1 MATNKDKLIAGAQK
15 LVEKGQFEKA
25 IKEYLKV
32 VADDDKDVR
41 IWLKIGDL
49 YAKLGK
55 KPEAAE
61 TYSKV
66 AQFYS
71 DQGFYLKA
79 VAVYKQILK
88 IEPRL
93 VDVNHKLA
101 ELYKQLGLLSDAM
114 QQYEAVAAFY
124 HREGKTREALA
135 ALKQI
140 VELDPETV
148 ANRIKLA
155 ELYSKESMVREAID
169 EFSKA
174 AEQLRQAGRVDDFM
188 KVAERLLFHSPDNRP
203 VTKELAGLYI
213 EKGDP
218 RRALPKLQ
226 VCFKADPRDTDVLSL
241 LAKAFEALDQRSK
254 SVSVLKELARILGE
268 NGDARGRDA
277 TWRKILQLAPG
288 DPDAEAAL
296 SNPGRARPP
305 SQPSID
311 EALASPPPVASRG
324 TGGQAAIG
332 RMRPDN
338 STGGRP
344 VAMSASGRMR
354 TVDDVDGGREWQK
367 PAPAAPQAAVVD
379 PPTRGFASDVDDS
392 TTNSSGGGAEEEIA
406 KILNET
412 DVYIKYN
419 LHAKAIEHLQR
430 AFERNPRHIGARE
443 KLKALYLILGKKDE
457 AVLELWALVESA
469 EPGRKR
475 RYLRE
480 ILEIDPRNARAAA
493 ELGEK
498 LPEEPEEATSGID
511 EFDSAPPM
519 RNDLSSPFGTL
530 DEPRRDPEGTG
541 SEMLDVDDLEELSDD
556 EFDVA
561 EPSLLQPRANLLED
575 DDEPP
580 RMSRPTTPGRRRQD
594 AAPEPEPEDD
604 ELIPVVVEPSRVREF
619 DAPVDEG
626 VEDRFGFDDEAGSGG
641 VEDRFGGFDD
651 SSPIAATDSEAHGLD
666 EGASEG
672 EREPSRASKAPP
684 RPVAPAEDEH
694 DVHTRFDDAPLKFDH
709 AALFGHNEEVDE
721 ADLPPMSGLPG
732 VKGTATTRAP
742 QPLLDDD
749 DSDDDLIAAPSA
761 KKPITRTIQTPAA
774 LLSPEES
781 GPVGGSLEDDLDE
794 ADFFIQQS
802 LFEEARA
809 ILESLLARHPS
820 HPLVTAKLRDL
831 EAMEQAAVGGGDS
844 LPQVLDQPGMSADM
858 SAELPT
864 DLPGDV
870 DAAPSVGD
878 PAGTFE
884 MTRKGVIEKGVT
896 AEDFE
901 THYDLGIAYK
911 EMGLLDDA
919 INEFRIVM
927 KDPAREV
934 QCHLM
939 IGLCFLE
946 KGMQTDA
953 IGQFKKGLY
962 VEGITEREA
971 LSMYFELGQAYE
983 RLNDPREALYY
994 YEKVMKRDQHFR
1006 DVGKRIEAL
1015 RGGAPVAQSMPEGR
1029 SDDVDAAFDTL
1040 LGKDA

>member
-1 MATNKDKLIAGAQK
+1 VATNKDKLIAGAQK

-55 KPEAAE
+55 KTEAAE
-61 TYSKV
+61 TYAKV

-124 HREGKTREALA
+124 HREGKTREALS

-155 ELYSKESMVREAID
+155 ELYSKEGMVREAID

-203 VTKELAGLYI
+203 VTKELAALYI
-213 EKGDP
+213 DKGDP

-226 VCFKADPRDTDVLSL
+226 VCFKADPRDTEVLSL

-268 NGDARGRDA
+268 NGDTRGRDA
-277 TWRKILQLAPG
+277 TWRKIMQLAPG
-288 DPDAEAAL
+288 DPDAAAAL

-305 SQPSID
+305 S
-311 EALASPPPVASRG
+311 SP
-324 TGGQAAIG
+324 AI
-332 RMRPDN
+332 
-338 STGGRP
+338 
-344 VAMSASGRMR
+344 
-354 TVDDVDGGREWQK
+354 EEEI
-367 PAPAAPQAAVVD
+367 AAPQPRIPTNATGHRPVVMTPSGHMRTLD
-379 PPTRGFASDVDDS
+379 EGESRREWNAPREEIEEPPTRGFDADPDDS
-392 TTNSSGGGAEEEIA
+392 TTNSNGAGNEEEIA

-419 LHAKAIEHLQR
+419 LHAKAVEHLQR
-430 AFERNPRHIGARE
+430 AFERNPRHVGARE
-443 KLKALYLILGKKDE
+443 KLKALYLILGRKEE
-457 AVLELWALVESA
+457 AVLELWSLVEHA

-480 ILEIDPRNARAAA
+480 ILEIDPNNVRAAG

-498 LPEEPEEATSGID
+498 LPQRELDEATSGID
-511 EFDSAPPM
+511 DYRSPPAARAPIALSRSA
-519 RNDLSSPFGTL
+519 ND
-530 DEPRRDPEGTG
+530 D
-541 SEMLDVDDLEELSDD
+541 EMLDVDDLEELSDD
-556 EFDVA
+556 EFEVA
-561 EPSLLQPRANLLED
+561 EPSGVRAGDVLAE
-575 DDEPP
+575 E
-580 RMSRPTTPGRRRQD
+580 
-594 AAPEPEPEDD
+594 D
-604 ELIPVVVEPSRVREF
+604 ELIPVVVEPSRSEREELEAEPA
-619 DAPVDEG
+619 D
-626 VEDRFGFDDEAGSGG
+626 VEDRFGLEELRPKRPA
-641 VEDRFGGFDD
+641 VEDRFSAFDD
-651 SSPIAATDSEAHGLD
+651 DL
-666 EGASEG
+666 
-672 EREPSRASKAPP
+672 PP
-684 RPVAPAEDEH
+684 RPLVSDSEPQIIDPHDAVTRNPAHPKIRRALEDDDL
-694 DVHTRFDDAPLKFDH
+694 DVHTRFDDQSDR
-709 AALFGHNEEVDE
+709 FGAMLGSGPDE
-721 ADLPPMSGLPG
+721 ISESDLPPLSGLPG
-732 VKGTATTRAP
+732 VAGPRTIKAK
-742 QPLLDDD
+742 QPRLDEDDD
-749 DSDDDLIAAPSA
+749 EELASTG
-761 KKPITRTIQTPAA
+761 KGKPVVKRDTVQTPAA
-774 LLSPEES
+774 ALLEREES
-781 GPVGGSLEDDLDE
+781 GPVGTTLEDDLDE
-794 ADFFIQQS
+794 ADFFVQQS
-802 LFEEARA
+802 LFEEARG
-809 ILESLLARHPS
+809 ILTTLLARHPA
-820 HPLVTAKLRDL
+820 HPLVTAKMRDL
-831 EAMEQAAVGGGDS
+831 EAMERAAQPGDPS
-844 LPQVLDQPGMSADM
+844 LDEVTAGPGMSADLH
-858 SAELPT
+858 AELPS
-864 DLPGDV
+864 DLPGRG
-870 DAAPSVGD
+870 DAVPDPS
-878 PAGTFE
+878 ASFE

-927 KDPAREV
+927 KDTPREV

-962 VEGITEREA
+962 VEGITDREA
-971 LSMYFELGQAYE
+971 LSLYFELGQAYE

-994 YEKVMKRDQHFR
+994 YEKVMKRDPHFR
-1006 DVGKRIEAL
+1006 DVQRRVAAL
-1015 RGGAPVAQSMPEGR
+1015 RGGTAAPPPMPEAR
-1029 SDDVDAAFDTL
+1029 SDDVDAAFDSL
-1040 LGKDA
+1040 LGKDI

>member
-1 MATNKDKLIAGAQK
+1 VATNKDKLIAGAQK
-15 LVEKGQFEKA
+15 LVEKSQFEKA

-61 TYSKV
+61 TYAKV

-124 HREGKTREALA
+124 HREGKTRDALA

-268 NGDARGRDA
+268 NGDTRGRDA

-288 DPDAEAAL
+288 DADAEAAL

-311 EALASPPPVASRG
+311 EALASPPPVRA
-324 TGGQAAIG
+324 GGGAGGGGAG
-332 RMRPDN
+332 AVPVARVKPDN

-354 TVDDVDGGREWQK
+354 TVDDVDGGRDWEK
-367 PAPAAPQAAVVD
+367 PAAPKHAVVD
-379 PPTRGFASDVDDS
+379 APTRGFQSVDADDS
-392 TTNSSGGGAEEEIA
+392 TTNSAPGGAGAEEEIA

-430 AFERNPRHIGARE
+430 AFERNPRHTGARE

-457 AVLELWALVESA
+457 AVLELWSLVENA
-469 EPGRKR
+469 EPSKRR

-480 ILEIDPRNARAAA
+480 ILEIDPRNERAAG
-493 ELGEK
+493 ELGER
-498 LPEEPEEATSGID
+498 LAPEPQEATAGID
-511 EFDSAPPM
+511 EFDSMPQ
-519 RNDLSSPFGTL
+519 SVS
-530 DEPRRDPEGTG
+530 RDPEGTG

-561 EPSLLQPRANLLED
+561 ESSMQGDQILED
-575 DDEPP
+575 A
-580 RMSRPTTPGRRRQD
+580 MS
-594 AAPEPEPEDD
+594 APSTAEDD
-604 ELIPVVVEPSRVREF
+604 ELIPVVVDQSREHELE
-619 DAPVDEG
+619 EG
-626 VEDRFGFDDEAGSGG
+626 AGGGGDVEDRFGFDDDAAAAADA
-641 VEDRFGGFDD
+641 EDRFGAFDD
-651 SSPIAATDSEAHGLD
+651 EVPAIAPTDSEAHAVD
-666 EGASEG
+666 EGAAVVA
-672 EREPSRASKAPP
+672 RESARHPLA
-684 RPVAPAEDEH
+684 VAPADNES
-694 DVHTRFDDAPLKFDH
+694 DVHTRFDDSAGKYA
-709 AALFGHNEEVDE
+709 AALFGATDEVDE
-721 ADLPPMSGLPG
+721 ADLPPVGALAA
-732 VKGTATTRAP
+732 VKGTATTKAP
-742 QPLLDDD
+742 RPFDDD
-749 DSDDDLIAAPSA
+749 DDDIAAPSN
-761 KKPITRTIQTPAA
+761 KPITRTVQTPAA
-774 LLSPEES
+774 LLKPEES

-794 ADFFIQQS
+794 ADFFTQQS

-809 ILESLLARHPS
+809 ILENLLARHPM

-831 EAMEQAAVGGGDS
+831 EAMEQAALSGGAES
-844 LPQVLDQPGMSADM
+844 LAHVTESPGMTADM

-864 DLPGDV
+864 DLPGNV
-870 DAAPSVGD
+870 DAGPTSAGD

-994 YEKVMKRDQHFR
+994 YEKVMKRDPNFR
-1006 DVGKRIEAL
+1006 DVQTRVGSV
-1015 RGGAPVAQSMPEGR
+1015 RGGGQVQAAMPETRG
-1029 SDDVDAAFDTL
+1029 DDVDAAFDTL

>member
-1 MATNKDKLIAGAQK
+1 MATNKDKLIASAQK
-15 LVEKGQFEKA
+15 LVEKSQFEKA

-55 KPEAAE
+55 KSEAAE
-61 TYSKV
+61 TYAKV

-155 ELYSKESMVREAID
+155 ELYSKDSMVREAID

-226 VCFKADPRDTDVLSL
+226 ICFKADPRDTEVLSL

-268 NGDARGRDA
+268 NGDSRGRDA

-288 DPDAEAAL
+288 DADAEAAL
-296 SNPGRARPP
+296 SNPGRARAP
-305 SQPSID
+305 SQPPIEEIAGPS
-311 EALASPPPVASRG
+311 STRG
-324 TGGQAAIG
+324 SGGSSA
-332 RMRPDN
+332 MRAN
-338 STGGRP
+338 LNATGGRP

-354 TVDDVDGGREWQK
+354 SVDQVEVERPRAREREWDE
-367 PAPAAPQAAVVD
+367 PASSPRAPIQD
-379 PPTRGFASDVDDS
+379 PPTRGFAADGDES
-392 TTNSSGGGAEEEIA
+392 TAHAASGAEEEIA

-457 AVLELWALVESA
+457 AVLELWSLVENS

-480 ILEIDPRNARAAA
+480 ILEIDPTNARAAG
-493 ELGEK
+493 ELGER
-498 LPEEPEEATSGID
+498 LPPTVEEATSGID
-511 EFDSAPPM
+511 EVEA
-519 RNDLSSPFGTL
+519 
-530 DEPRRDPEGTG
+530 PRRDPEGTG
-541 SEMLDVDDLEELSDD
+541 SEMLDVEDLEELSDD
-556 EFDVA
+556 EFDMA
-561 EPSLLQPRANLLED
+561 EGSLSRGAPGRDADLRAGEH
-575 DDEPP
+575 
-580 RMSRPTTPGRRRQD
+580 RRRQD
-594 AAPEPEPEDD
+594 DIALAEDD

-619 DAPVDEG
+619 DQSDEAA
-626 VEDRFGFDDEAGSGG
+626 VEEDRFGFDDDAGGA
-641 VEDRFGGFDD
+641 VEDRFGGFDEEAAL
-651 SSPIAATDSEAHGLD
+651 PPMAATDSESHAID
-666 EGASEG
+666 AGAAAVTHAA
-672 EREPSRASKAPP
+672 SRAA
-684 RPVAPAEDEH
+684 RPLSPVDDDDA
-694 DVHTRFDDAPLKFDH
+694 DVHTRFDDQPLKFDH
-709 AALFGHNEEVDE
+709 AALFGNPQEVDE
-721 ADLPPMSGLPG
+721 ADLPPVSP
-732 VKGTATTRAP
+732 VVTRTTRAP
-742 QPLLDDD
+742 KPLMDDD
-749 DSDDDLIAAPSA
+749 DDDAIAAPSNQ
-761 KKPITRTIQTPAA
+761 PITRTIQTPAA
-774 LLSPEES
+774 LLQPEES

-794 ADFFIQQS
+794 ADFFVQQS

-809 ILESLLARHPS
+809 ILETLLARHPK
-820 HPLVTAKLRDL
+820 HPLVVAKLRDL
-831 EAMEQAAVGGGDS
+831 EAMERAAQAEDASLAHAV
-844 LPQVLDQPGMSADM
+844 PEPGMSADL

-864 DLPGDV
+864 DLPGAV
-870 DAAPSVGD
+870 DAAPTVGD
-878 PAGTFE
+878 PSGSFE

-927 KDPAREV
+927 KDAAREV

-962 VEGITEREA
+962 VEGINDREA

-994 YEKVMKRDQHFR
+994 YEKVIKRDPHFR
-1006 DVGKRIEAL
+1006 DVQKRMEAV
-1015 RGGAPVAQSMPEGR
+1015 RGGTPAPQSLPEARG
-1029 SDDVDAAFDTL
+1029 DDVDAAFDTL

>member
-15 LVEKGQFEKA
+15 LVEKSQFEKA

-55 KPEAAE
+55 KPEAAD
-61 TYSKV
+61 TYAKV

-88 IEPRL
+88 IDPRL

-124 HREGKTREALA
+124 HREGKTRDALA

-155 ELYSKESMVREAID
+155 ELYSKESMQREAID

-288 DPDAEAAL
+288 DADAEAAL

-305 SQPSID
+305 SEPALD
-311 EALASPPPVASRG
+311 ADALASPPPARG
-324 TGGQAAIG
+324 AAIG
-332 RMRPDN
+332 RVGGRPDN

-344 VAMSASGRMR
+344 VAVSASGRMR
-354 TVDDVDGGREWQK
+354 TVDDVDGGREWDK
-367 PAPAAPQAAVVD
+367 PAPKSAVDDV
-379 PPTRGFASDVDDS
+379 PTRGFGASDLDDS
-392 TTNSSGGGAEEEIA
+392 TTNSASGGAGAEEEIA

-430 AFERNPRHIGARE
+430 AFERNPRHVGARE
-443 KLKALYLILGKKDE
+443 KLKALYLILGKKDD
-457 AVLELWALVESA
+457 AVLELWSLVEHA

-480 ILEIDPRNARAAA
+480 ILEIDPRNARAAG
-493 ELGEK
+493 ELGER
-498 LPEEPEEATSGID
+498 LPPEPEEATSGID
-511 EFDSAPPM
+511 EFDSVPHSVPQAM
-519 RNDLSSPFGTL
+519 GRELLERDVVA
-530 DEPRRDPEGTG
+530 RDPEGTG
-541 SEMLDVDDLEELSDD
+541 SQMLDVEDLEELADD

-561 EPSLLQPRANLLED
+561 EPSLQGADILP
-575 DDEPP
+575 
-580 RMSRPTTPGRRRQD
+580 
-594 AAPEPEPEDD
+594 PEDD
-604 ELIPVVVEPSRVREF
+604 ELIPVVVEQSRVRTF
-619 DAPVDEG
+619 DEVAGGDG
-626 VEDRFGFDDEAGSGG
+626 VEDRFGFDDEAAP

-651 SSPIAATDSEAHGLD
+651 EAAAIAPTDSEAHAID
-666 EGASEG
+666 EGAEAVA
-672 EREPSRASKAPP
+672 RESARHPI
-684 RPVAPAEDEH
+684 APADDDA
-694 DVHTRFDDAPLKFDH
+694 DVHTRFDDSPLKYDH
-709 AALFGHNEEVDE
+709 AALFGGNEEVDE
-721 ADLPPMSGLPG
+721 ADLPEVGALPG

-742 QPLLDDD
+742 QPLVDDAD
-749 DSDDDLIAAPSA
+749 DVAAPA
-761 KKPITRTIQTPAA
+761 NQPITRTVQTPAG
-774 LLSPEES
+774 LLQPEES

-794 ADFFIQQS
+794 ADFFTQQS

-809 ILESLLARHPS
+809 ILESLLARHPL

-831 EAMEQAAVGGGDS
+831 EAMEQAALAGGDQS
-844 LPQVLDQPGMSADM
+844 LAQVVETPGMTADM

-864 DLPGDV
+864 ELPGSV
-870 DAAPSVGD
+870 DAAPTAAGD

-994 YEKVMKRDQHFR
+994 YEKVMKRDPNFR
-1006 DVGKRIEAL
+1006 DVQSRVEAV
-1015 RGGAPVAQSMPEGR
+1015 RGGGQVSAAMPEPRG
-1029 SDDVDAAFDTL
+1029 DDVDAAFDTL

>member
-1 MATNKDKLIAGAQK
+1 
-15 LVEKGQFEKA
+15 
-25 IKEYLKV
+25 
-32 VADDDKDVR
+32 
-41 IWLKIGDL
+41 
-49 YAKLGK
+49 
-55 KPEAAE
+55 
-61 TYSKV
+61 
-66 AQFYS
+66 
-71 DQGFYLKA
+71 
-79 VAVYKQILK
+79 
-88 IEPRL
+88 
-93 VDVNHKLA
+93 
-101 ELYKQLGLLSDAM
+101 M

-155 ELYSKESMVREAID
+155 ELYSKESMQREAID

-288 DPDAEAAL
+288 DADAEAAL

-311 EALASPPPVASRG
+311 EALASPPPARG
-324 TGGQAAIG
+324 TGGAQAIG

-344 VAMSASGRMR
+344 VAVSGSGRMR
-354 TVDDVDGGREWQK
+354 TVDDVDGGRDWEK
-367 PAPAAPQAAVVD
+367 MSAPKRPVEDA
-379 PPTRGFASDVDDS
+379 PTRGFSSEDADDS
-392 TTNSSGGGAEEEIA
+392 TTNSAPGGPGAEEEIA

-430 AFERNPRHIGARE
+430 AFERNPRHVGARE

-457 AVLELWALVESA
+457 AVLELWSLVENA

-480 ILEIDPRNARAAA
+480 ILEIDPRNARAAG

-498 LPEEPEEATSGID
+498 LPSTADEATAGID
-511 EFDSAPPM
+511 EFDSAPHSVAP
-519 RNDLSSPFGTL
+519 
-530 DEPRRDPEGTG
+530 DPEGTG
-541 SEMLDVDDLEELSDD
+541 SEMLDVEDLEELSDD

-561 EPSLLQPRANLLED
+561 EPSAVRDPDILAD
-575 DDEPP
+575 DRIP
-580 RMSRPTTPGRRRQD
+580 STHGGTAGRRRRSSEV
-594 AAPEPEPEDD
+594 PPPEDD

-619 DAPVDEG
+619 DEAPEDAAPL
-626 VEDRFGFDDEAGSGG
+626 VEDRFGFDDEPLAASLPGDS
-641 VEDRFGGFDD
+641 DRFGFDD
-651 SSPIAATDSEAHGLD
+651 EPAAALPPTDSEAHAID
-666 EGASEG
+666 EGAEAVA
-672 EREPSRASKAPP
+672 RESARHPL
-684 RPVAPAEDEH
+684 VPAEDEH
-694 DVHTRFDDAPLKFDH
+694 DVHTRFDDAPKFHH
-709 AALFGHNEEVDE
+709 AALFGGNEEIDE

-732 VKGTATTRAP
+732 VKGTATMKAP
-742 QPLLDDD
+742 QPIVDDD
-749 DSDDDLIAAPSA
+749 DDDDRAILSPASRPV
-761 KKPITRTIQTPAA
+761 TRTVQTPAA
-774 LLSPEES
+774 LLAADES
-781 GPVGGSLEDDLDE
+781 GPNASTGGSLEDDLDE
-794 ADFFIQQS
+794 ADFFTQQS
-802 LFEEARA
+802 LFEEARG
-809 ILESLLARHPS
+809 ILELLLARHPN

-831 EAMEQAAVGGGDS
+831 EAMEQAALSGNDQS
-844 LPQVLDQPGMSADM
+844 LPQVVEAPGLSADM

-864 DLPGDV
+864 DLPGNV
-870 DAAPSVGD
+870 DAAPTATGD

-994 YEKVMKRDQHFR
+994 YEKVMKRDSRFR
-1006 DVGKRIEAL
+1006 DVEKRIAAV
-1015 RGGAPVAQSMPEGR
+1015 RGGGQVAAPMPEPRG
-1029 SDDVDAAFDTL
+1029 DDVDAAFDTL